1 MIFSRLK
8 YSRRL
13 PFALMMGLLLT
24 AFLGCSKE
32 KAVPDDEPF
41 VRLVEEQV
49 LESQLL
55 NYQVKYTVLLPE
67 EYENST
73 EEYPVV
79 YLLHGFGDN
88 HTSWY
93 KGGAIQYYADFYKT
107 ETGPAIYVMP
117 QGFNSYY
124 VNKFS
129 GTFPYMDMF
138 VQEFVPLIDAQFR
151 TKKDPSQRAVMGY
164 SMGGYGALVLPAL
177 NPDVFEISVPLSMSF
192 RTDEQYM
199 DQSQDGWN
207 SQFGV
212 VFGGNGA
219 TGENRLT
226 DYFKLHSPFHFFDKE
241 DLSAF
246 SGLKIFLD
254 CGDDEESLHIT
265 NGALHNLLRDRGFEH
280 VYRVRNGD
288 HSWNYWHGALK
299 EAMVFIG
306 NGFKGLP
313 HPKEPIP
320 VNIGEHLPE
329 TQYTVE
335 DVQSSS
341 ITLGVFKPVSYEST
355 TDSFPVIYFLND
367 LEGGSREANRQQL
380 FSFLNNKMKSKAIV
394 DALVV
399 EILAGADPM
408 DESLFAEII
417 TQMGSTYR
425 IKENKQNHIIIA
437 NGSGCENALALLT
450 DFQDYFNA
458 CFLYSGKISE
468 NNHAES
474 GLYYYMDMT
483 DNSDSYKG
491 NYNLFLDLREKNISH
506 EYRVRQG
513 TQSFQ
518 AFLNGLDNSMS
529 LINVYLK
536 K

>member
-1 MIFSRLK
+1 
-8 YSRRL
+8 
-13 PFALMMGLLLT
+13 MMALLLT
-24 AFLGCSKE
+24 AFFGCGKE

-41 VRLVEEQV
+41 VRLVEDKV
-49 LESQLL
+49 LESKLL
-55 NYQVKYTVLLPE
+55 NYQVKYAVLLPE
-67 EYENST
+67 EYETSSD
-73 EEYPVV
+73 EYPVV

-88 HTSWY
+88 HSAWY
-93 KGGAIQYYADFYKT
+93 KGGAIQYYADFYIT

-138 VQEFVPLIDAQFR
+138 VQELVPLIDNQFR

-164 SMGGYGALVLPAL
+164 SMGGYGALILPAL

-192 RTDEQYM
+192 RTDDQYM
-199 DQSQDGWN
+199 NQSQDGWDF
-207 SQFGV
+207 QFGA

-241 DLSAF
+241 DLTAF
-246 SGLKIFLD
+246 SKLQIFLD

-313 HPKEPIP
+313 HPKEPLP
-320 VNIGEHLPE
+320 VNIGELLPE
-329 TQYTVE
+329 AEYTVE
-335 DVQSSS
+335 DVQNSS
-341 ITLGVFKPVSYEST
+341 ITLGVFKPVSYENT
-355 TDSFPVIYFLND
+355 TDSFPVIYYFND

-380 FSFLNNKMKSKAIV
+380 FSLLNNKMNSKAIV
-394 DALVV
+394 DALVIEIPV
-399 EILAGADPM
+399 GSYPIDAGLFEDILAQ
-408 DESLFAEII
+408 L
-417 TQMGSTYR
+417 GSAYR
-425 IKENKQNHIIIA
+425 IKENKQNHIIIS
-437 NGSGCENALALLT
+437 NGSGCENALDLLT
-450 DFQDYFNA
+450 DYQDYFNA

-468 NNHAES
+468 NNYAAP
-474 GLYYYMDMT
+474 GLYYYIDMT
-483 DNSDSYKG
+483 DNADAYKG
-491 NYNLFLDLREKNISH
+491 NYNLFLDMRENNISH

>member
-1 MIFSRLK
+1 MRIIRRNIIFL
-8 YSRRL
+8 L
-13 PFALMMGLLLT
+13 FVFITGHLLFA
-24 AFLGCSKE
+24 FWGCSKE
-32 KAVPDDEPF
+32 QPVPDEEPF
-41 VRLVEEQV
+41 VRLIEEQV

-55 NYQVKYTVLLPE
+55 NYPVKYAVLLPE

-73 EEYPVV
+73 DAYPVI

-88 HTSWY
+88 HTAWY
-93 KGGAIQYYADFYKT
+93 KGGAIQYYADFYKN

-138 VQEFVPLIDAQFR
+138 VQELVPLIDAQFR
-151 TKKDPSQRAVMGY
+151 TKTDPSQRAVMGY
-164 SMGGYGALVLPAL
+164 SMGGYGALILPAL

-199 DQSQDGWN
+199 NQSQDGWDA
-207 SQFGV
+207 QFGN
-212 VFGGNGA
+212 VFGGKGA
-219 TGENRLT
+219 IGETRLT
-226 DYFKLHSPFHFFDKE
+226 DHFIHHSPFHFFDQD
-241 DLSAF
+241 DLTAF
-246 SGLKIFLD
+246 TNLKLFLD

-320 VNIGEHLPE
+320 VNIGELLPE

-335 DVQSSS
+335 SVSNTSL
-341 ITLGVFKPVSYEST
+341 TLGVFKPVSYEST
-355 TDSFPVIYFLND
+355 TDSFPVIYFFND
-367 LEGGSREANRQQL
+367 LENGSRETNRQLL
-380 FSFLNNKMKSKAIV
+380 FSMLSNKMKDNAIV
-394 DALVV
+394 DALII
-399 EILAGADPM
+399 EILTEADPI
-408 DESLFAEII
+408 DESVFSEII
-417 TQMGSTYR
+417 TQLEASYR
-425 IKENKQNHIIIA
+425 LKANKQNRIIIA
-437 NGSGCENALALLT
+437 NGLGCENALVLLN
-450 DFQDYFNA
+450 DFHEYFNA
-458 CFLYSGKISE
+458 CFLFSGKISE
-468 NNHAES
+468 NHQATS
-474 GLYYYMDMT
+474 DVYYYIDLT
-483 DNSDSYKG
+483 DNAAGYKG
-491 NYNLFLDLREKNISH
+491 NYNLFLDLREKNISNQ
-506 EYRVRQG
+506 YRVRQG

-518 AFLNGLDNSMS
+518 AFLNGLDRSIS
-529 LINVYLK
+529 LIDVYLK